1 MNILS
6 SIFVKGY
13 ENMKKSKNVS
23 LFLLDGEVTGRTKC
37 TLANWTGVVYK
48 IPRALL
54 SESKDIPALN
64 QSSIYMLF
72 GTNDN
77 DEPMVY
83 IGQAGIRKNDK
94 GVLLRL
100 MEHDA
105 DEKKDFWT
113 EAIILSTLNDSFGPT
128 ELNYL
133 ENKYYNLAKD
143 TGRYKIDNSIE
154 PTTGNVTEEK
164 VSELNEYLEFSMI
177 PIGLLGKKLF
187 TPVNNVNLD
196 ISKTSDNILYLHQ
209 CVNNE
214 DVWGTAKETNEGF
227 LLLAGSKVSQ
237 KSAPHL
243 SESLR
248 NRRDRAP
255 KDQNNCLLKD
265 VLLNS
270 PSTAA
275 NFLIGQQTNGLIAWK
290 NESGET
296 LKSIREQQIKNEKV

>member
-1 MNILS
+1 
-6 SIFVKGY
+6 
-13 ENMKKSKNVS
+13 MKKSKNVS

-54 SESKDIPALN
+54 NESKDIFALK

-83 IGQAGIRKNDK
+83 IGQAGLRKNDK

-113 EAIILSTLNDSFGPT
+113 EAIILNTLNDSFGPT

-133 ENKYYNLAKD
+133 ENRYYNLAKD
-143 TGRYKIDNSIE
+143 TGRYKVDNGIE
-154 PTTGNVTEEK
+154 PTIGNVNEEK
-164 VSELNEYLEFSMI
+164 ISELNEYIEFSMI

-187 TPVNNVNLD
+187 TPVNHVTSD
-196 ISKTSDNILYLHQ
+196 ISTNSDNLLYLRQ

-227 LLLAGSKVSQ
+227 LLLKGSKVSQ
-237 KSAPHL
+237 KSAPQL
-243 SESLR
+243 SETLR

-255 KDQNNCLLKD
+255 KDQNNCLLED

-275 NFLIGQQTNGLIAWK
+275 NFLIGQNSNGLITWK
-290 NESGET
+290 NELGET
-296 LKSIREQQIKNEKV
+296 LKSIREQQLKKEEA

>member
-1 MNILS
+1 
-6 SIFVKGY
+6 
-13 ENMKKSKNVS
+13 
-23 LFLLDGEVTGRTKC
+23 
-37 TLANWTGVVYK
+37 
-48 IPRALL
+48 
-54 SESKDIPALN
+54 
-64 QSSIYMLF
+64 
-72 GTNDN
+72 
-77 DEPMVY
+77 
-83 IGQAGIRKNDK
+83 
-94 GVLLRL
+94 
-100 MEHDA
+100 
-105 DEKKDFWT
+105 
-113 EAIILSTLNDSFGPT
+113 
-128 ELNYL
+128 
-133 ENKYYNLAKD
+133 
-143 TGRYKIDNSIE
+143 
-154 PTTGNVTEEK
+154 
-164 VSELNEYLEFSMI
+164 MI

-255 KDQNNCLLKD
+255 KDQNNCLLED

>member
-23 LFLLDGEVTGRTKC
+23 LFLLDGEVTGRTKY

-54 SESKDIPALN
+54 NESKDIPALN

-113 EAIILSTLNDSFGPT
+113 EAIVLSTLNDSFGPT

-255 KDQNNCLLKD
+255 KDQNNCLLED

-275 NFLIGQQTNGLIAWK
+275 NFLIGQQTNK
-290 NESGET
+290 
-296 LKSIREQQIKNEKV
+296 

>member
-1 MNILS
+1 
-6 SIFVKGY
+6 
-13 ENMKKSKNVS
+13 MKKSKNVS

-54 SESKDIPALN
+54 NESKDILALK

-83 IGQAGIRKNDK
+83 IGQAGLRKNDK

-113 EAIILSTLNDSFGPT
+113 EAIILTTLNDSFGPT

-133 ENKYYNLAKD
+133 ENRYYNLAKD
-143 TGRYKIDNSIE
+143 TGRYKVDNGIE
-154 PTTGNVTEEK
+154 PTIGNVNEEK
-164 VSELNEYLEFSMI
+164 ISELNEYIEFSMI

-187 TPVNNVNLD
+187 TPVNHVTSD
-196 ISKTSDNILYLHQ
+196 ISTNSDNLLYLRQ

-227 LLLAGSKVSQ
+227 LLLKGSKVSQ
-237 KSAPHL
+237 KSASHL

-255 KDQNNCLLKD
+255 KDQNNCLLED
-265 VLLNS
+265 VLLHL
-270 PSTAA
+270 P
-275 NFLIGQQTNGLIAWK
+275 
-290 NESGET
+290 ET
-296 LKSIREQQIKNEKV
+296 LLYKEVALEHL

>member
-1 MNILS
+1 
-6 SIFVKGY
+6 
-13 ENMKKSKNVS
+13 MKKSKNVS

-54 SESKDIPALN
+54 NESKDILALK

-83 IGQAGIRKNDK
+83 IGQAGLRKNDK
-94 GVLLRL
+94 FVILRI
-100 MEHDA
+100 MDHYA
-105 DEKKDFWT
+105 DYKKDFWT
-113 EAIILSTLNDSFGPT
+113 EAIILTTLNDSFGPT

-133 ENKYYNLAKD
+133 ENRYYNLAKD
-143 TGRYKIDNSIE
+143 TGRYKVDNGIE
-154 PTTGNVTEEK
+154 PTIGNVNEEK
-164 VSELNEYLEFSMI
+164 ISELNEYIEFSMI

-187 TPVNNVNLD
+187 TPVNHVTSD
-196 ISKTSDNILYLHQ
+196 ISTNSDNLLYLRQ

-227 LLLAGSKVSQ
+227 LLLKGSKVSQ
-237 KSAPHL
+237 KSASHL

-255 KDQNNCLLKD
+255 KDQNNCLLED

>member
-1 MNILS
+1 
-6 SIFVKGY
+6 
-13 ENMKKSKNVS
+13 MKKSKNVS

-54 SESKDIPALN
+54 NESKDILALK

-83 IGQAGIRKNDK
+83 IGQAGLRKNDK

-113 EAIILSTLNDSFGPT
+113 EAIILTTLNDSFGPT

-133 ENKYYNLAKD
+133 ENRYYNLAKD
-143 TGRYKIDNSIE
+143 TGRYKVDNGIE
-154 PTTGNVTEEK
+154 PTIGNVNEEK
-164 VSELNEYLEFSMI
+164 ISELNEYIEFSMI

-187 TPVNNVNLD
+187 TPVNHVTSD
-196 ISKTSDNILYLHQ
+196 ISTNSDNLLYLRQ

-227 LLLAGSKVSQ
+227 VLLKGSKVSQ
-237 KSAPHL
+237 KSASHL

-255 KDQNNCLLKD
+255 KDQNNCLLED

>member
-1 MNILS
+1 
-6 SIFVKGY
+6 
-13 ENMKKSKNVS
+13 MKKSKNVS

-54 SESKDIPALN
+54 NESKDIFALK

-83 IGQAGIRKNDK
+83 IGQAGLRKNDK

-113 EAIILSTLNDSFGPT
+113 EAIILTTLNDSFGPT

-133 ENKYYNLAKD
+133 ENRYYNLAKD
-143 TGRYKIDNSIE
+143 TGRYKVDNGIE
-154 PTTGNVTEEK
+154 PTIGNVNEEK
-164 VSELNEYLEFSMI
+164 ISELNEYIEFSMI

-187 TPVNNVNLD
+187 TPVNHVTSD
-196 ISKTSDNILYLHQ
+196 ISTNSDNLLYLRQ

-227 LLLAGSKVSQ
+227 LLLKGSKVSQ
-237 KSAPHL
+237 KSAPQL
-243 SESLR
+243 SETLR

-255 KDQNNCLLKD
+255 KDQNNCLLED

-275 NFLIGQQTNGLIAWK
+275 NFLIGQNSNGLITWK
-290 NESGET
+290 NELGET
-296 LKSIREQQIKNEKV
+296 LKSIREQQLKKEEV

>member
-1 MNILS
+1 
-6 SIFVKGY
+6 
-13 ENMKKSKNVS
+13 
-23 LFLLDGEVTGRTKC
+23 
-37 TLANWTGVVYK
+37 
-48 IPRALL
+48 
-54 SESKDIPALN
+54 
-64 QSSIYMLF
+64 MLF

-113 EAIILSTLNDSFGPT
+113 EAIILTTLNDSFGPT

-133 ENKYYNLAKD
+133 ENRYYNLAKD
-143 TGRYKIDNSIE
+143 TGRYKVDNGIE
-154 PTTGNVTEEK
+154 PTIGNVNEEK
-164 VSELNEYLEFSMI
+164 ISELNEYIEFSMI

-187 TPVNNVNLD
+187 TPVNHVTSD
-196 ISKTSDNILYLHQ
+196 ISTNSDNLLYLRQ

-248 NRRDRAP
+248 NRRDRAA
-255 KDQNNCLLKD
+255 KDQNNCLLED

>member
-1 MNILS
+1 
-6 SIFVKGY
+6 
-13 ENMKKSKNVS
+13 MKKSKNVS

-54 SESKDIPALN
+54 NESKDILALK

-83 IGQAGIRKNDK
+83 IGQAGLRKNDK

-113 EAIILSTLNDSFGPT
+113 EAIILT

-133 ENKYYNLAKD
+133 ENRYYNLAKD
-143 TGRYKIDNSIE
+143 TGRYKVDNGIE
-154 PTTGNVTEEK
+154 PTIGNVNEEK
-164 VSELNEYLEFSMI
+164 ISELNEYIEFSMI

-187 TPVNNVNLD
+187 TPVNHVTSD
-196 ISKTSDNILYLHQ
+196 ISTNSDNLLYLRQ

-227 LLLAGSKVSQ
+227 LLLKGSKVSQ
-237 KSAPHL
+237 KSASHL

-255 KDQNNCLLKD
+255 KDQNNCLLED

>member
-1 MNILS
+1 
-6 SIFVKGY
+6 
-13 ENMKKSKNVS
+13 MKKSKNVS

-54 SESKDIPALN
+54 NESKDIFALK

-83 IGQAGIRKNDK
+83 IGQAGLRKNDK

-113 EAIILSTLNDSFGPT
+113 EAIILTTLNDSFGPT

-133 ENKYYNLAKD
+133 ENRYYNLAKD
-143 TGRYKIDNSIE
+143 TGRYKVDNGIE
-154 PTTGNVTEEK
+154 PTIGNVNEEK
-164 VSELNEYLEFSMI
+164 IRELNEYIEFSMI

-187 TPVNNVNLD
+187 TPVNHVTSD
-196 ISKTSDNILYLHQ
+196 ISTNSDNLLYL
-209 CVNNE
+209 
-214 DVWGTAKETNEGF
+214 
-227 LLLAGSKVSQ
+227 
-237 KSAPHL
+237 
-243 SESLR
+243 R
-248 NRRDRAP
+248 
-255 KDQNNCLLKD
+255 
-265 VLLNS
+265 
-270 PSTAA
+270 
-275 NFLIGQQTNGLIAWK
+275 
-290 NESGET
+290 
-296 LKSIREQQIKNEKV
+296 

>member
-48 IPRALL
+48 IPRVLL

-255 KDQNNCLLKD
+255 KDQNNCLLED

>member
-1 MNILS
+1 
-6 SIFVKGY
+6 
-13 ENMKKSKNVS
+13 MKKSKNVS

-54 SESKDIPALN
+54 NESKDIPALN

-83 IGQAGIRKNDK
+83 IGQAGLRKNDK

-100 MEHDA
+100 MEHDV

-113 EAIILSTLNDSFGPT
+113 EAIILTTLNDSFGPT

-133 ENKYYNLAKD
+133 ENRYYNLAKD
-143 TGRYKIDNSIE
+143 TGRYKVDNGIE
-154 PTTGNVTEEK
+154 PSIGN
-164 VSELNEYLEFSMI
+164 
-177 PIGLLGKKLF
+177 
-187 TPVNNVNLD
+187 VNNV
-196 ISKTSDNILYLHQ
+196 TSDNSTTSDNLLFLRQ

-248 NRRDRAP
+248 NRRDSAP
-255 KDQNNCLLKD
+255 KDQNNCLLED
-265 VLLNS
+265 ILLNS

-275 NFLIGQQTNGLIAWK
+275 NFLIGQKSNGLTAWK
-290 NESGET
+290 NKSGET
-296 LKSIREQQIKNEKV
+296 LKSIREQQIKNQKI

>member
-1 MNILS
+1 
-6 SIFVKGY
+6 
-13 ENMKKSKNVS
+13 MKKSKNVS

-54 SESKDIPALN
+54 NESKDILALK

-83 IGQAGIRKNDK
+83 IGQAGLRKNDK

-113 EAIILSTLNDSFGPT
+113 EAIILTTLNDSFGPT
-128 ELNYL
+128 ELN
-133 ENKYYNLAKD
+133 
-143 TGRYKIDNSIE
+143 
-154 PTTGNVTEEK
+154 
-164 VSELNEYLEFSMI
+164 EYIEFSMI

-187 TPVNNVNLD
+187 TPVNHVTSD
-196 ISKTSDNILYLHQ
+196 ISTNSDNLLYLRQ

-227 LLLAGSKVSQ
+227 LLLKGSKVSQ
-237 KSAPHL
+237 KSASHL

-255 KDQNNCLLKD
+255 KDQNNCLLED

>member
-1 MNILS
+1 
-6 SIFVKGY
+6 
-13 ENMKKSKNVS
+13 MKKSKNVS

-54 SESKDIPALN
+54 NESKDILALK

-83 IGQAGIRKNDK
+83 IGQAGLRKNDK

-113 EAIILSTLNDSFGPT
+113 EAIILTTLNDSFGPT

-133 ENKYYNLAKD
+133 ENRYYNLAKD
-143 TGRYKIDNSIE
+143 TG
-154 PTTGNVTEEK
+154 NVNEEK
-164 VSELNEYLEFSMI
+164 ISELNEYIEFSMI

-187 TPVNNVNLD
+187 TPVNHVTSD
-196 ISKTSDNILYLHQ
+196 ISTNSDNLLYLRQ

-227 LLLAGSKVSQ
+227 LLLKGSKVSQ
-237 KSAPHL
+237 KSASHL

-255 KDQNNCLLKD
+255 KDQNNCLLED